1 MNASQSVPPLRIA
14 AGNQGRSSSSI
25 SCRRRM
31 PDRSRLRS
39 ASGHADCGSCQ
50 YVASSEDVMPAAQEN
65 REETLRWA
73 VLATHLNG
81 ALDTGKYDHITPGD
95 VLRHVL
101 AGDLL
106 EYLRH
111 ELDHDVSYA

>member
-1 MNASQSVPPLRIA
+1 
-14 AGNQGRSSSSI
+14 
-25 SCRRRM
+25 
-31 PDRSRLRS
+31 
-39 ASGHADCGSCQ
+39 
-50 YVASSEDVMPAAQEN
+50 MPAAQEN

-111 ELDHDVSYA
+111 ELGHDVSYALDKMTESQQRRLLHHCRLMAAAYEVGQFHIRKSGLALVVAYLLHLIQNAHVDVPA